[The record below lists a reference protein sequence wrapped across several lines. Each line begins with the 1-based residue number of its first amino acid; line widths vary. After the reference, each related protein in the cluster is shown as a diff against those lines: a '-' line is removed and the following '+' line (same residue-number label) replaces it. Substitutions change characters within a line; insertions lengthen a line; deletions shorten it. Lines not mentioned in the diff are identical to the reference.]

1 MKIALVVHGRFH
13 AFDLAQALRQCGHT
27 VKLFTNYPHWATRR
41 FGIPDAMVHSFWPH
55 GVLSRIARRLHE
67 KARLP
72 FPEAWL
78 HRLFG
83 RWAARVVHKESWDV
97 IHCWSGIAEELLRQQ
112 PDTVGF
118 SLLCRGSAHI
128 RTQAKILE
136 EEEHRTGIALDRP
149 SEWMIEREKREYQ
162 LAERIA
168 VLSRFAYESFIAEGV
183 PAQKLCLVPLGVS
196 QAAFRPSLQ
205 VVEERCRR
213 ILAGEPLRVL
223 YVGAVSLRKGM
234 WDFRTIM
241 AGSDPGRFRF
251 RLLGPVAAEARQ
263 FVSTLPEEAE
273 RIPKQA
279 EAALPYWYAW
289 GDLFLFPSLEDGFA
303 QVLTQA
309 SASALP
315 ILATTNCAGPDVLQE
330 GETGWV
336 LPIRSPQAFLERL
349 SWCDTHRDA
358 LAAMVRRMYHDS
370 HGRGWPR
377 VAADFAAQC
386 TAVLQTRR
394 RVGAM
399 VAEDRQRS

>member
-13 AFDLAQALRQCGHT
+13 AFDLAHALRQRGHT
-27 VKLFTNYPHWATRR
+27 VKLFTNYPQWATRR
-41 FGIPDAMVHSFWPH
+41 FGIPNEMVQSFWPH
-55 GVLSRIARRLHE
+55 GMLSRVARILHE
-67 KARLP
+67 KARVP
-72 FPEAWL
+72 FPEARL

-83 RWAARVVHKESWDV
+83 RWAARAVHKESWDV
-97 IHCWSGIAEELLRQQ
+97 IHCWSGIAEELLQQ
-112 PDTVGF
+112 RTHTQGF

-128 RTQAKILE
+128 RTQARILAE
-136 EEEHRTGIALDRP
+136 EKCRTGIAPERP
-149 SEWMIEREKREYQ
+149 SGWMIEREEREYQ

-196 QAAFRPSLQ
+196 HAVFRPSVQ

-234 WDFRTIM
+234 WDFRMIM
-241 AGSDPGRFRF
+241 EGSDAKRFRF
-251 RLLGPVAAEARQ
+251 RLVGPVASEVRQ
-263 FVSTLPEEAE
+263 LVNTLPEGAE
-273 RIPKQA
+273 WIPKQI
-279 EAALPYWYAW
+279 EAALPYWYTW

-315 ILATTNCAGPDVLQE
+315 ILATTNCAGPEVVKE

-349 SWCDTHRDA
+349 SWCDTHRED
-358 LAAMVRRMYHDS
+358 LAAMVRRIYHDFQ
-370 HGRGWPR
+370 GRGWSQ

-386 TAVLQTRR
+386 TEILQTRR
-394 RVGAM
+394 RVEAM
-399 VAEDRQRS
+399 MERDTPRL